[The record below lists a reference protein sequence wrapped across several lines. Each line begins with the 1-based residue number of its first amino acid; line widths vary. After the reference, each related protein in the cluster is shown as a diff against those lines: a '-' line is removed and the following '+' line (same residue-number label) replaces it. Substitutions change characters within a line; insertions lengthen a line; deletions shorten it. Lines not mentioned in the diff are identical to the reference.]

1 MALVDCKECSK
12 QISDRAEACP
22 RCGAPVTRAKIK
34 ATGKTTKSEIWMF
47 LGLMLFIG
55 WLIFQ
60 FSSATDN
67 KSAEDHKS
75 PVFNSAWD
83 GSVYQAERYLKDR
96 LKDPDS
102 YESIGW
108 GEVGKLKNGNYTTW
122 VKYRAKNGFGGYTVS
137 KALFILSPEGEVLI
151 MNQAQ
156 E

>member
-1 MALVDCKECSK
+1 MALVECKECK
-12 QISDRAEACP
+12 KEVSDQAAACP
-22 RCGAPVTRAKIK
+22 HCGAPAIK
-34 ATGKTTKSEIWMF
+34 AKAAGKTTKSEIWMF

-55 WLIFQ
+55 WLLVKCT
-60 FSSATDN
+60 AGTDYTT
-67 KSAEDHKS
+67 SEDRKD

-83 GSVYQAERYLKDR
+83 GSVQQAERYLKDH

-108 GEVGKLKNGNYTTW
+108 GEVGKLENGNYTTW
-122 VKYRAKNGFGGYTVS
+122 VKYRAKNGFGGYAIG
-137 KALFILSPEGEVLI
+137 KAVFVLSPQGEVLI